1 MLRNSQLKIN
11 GFSPFFFYF
20 VSLCF
25 VHRSETESSDS
36 EIECIGSVSAPPIDI
51 TNDDEIQEFL
61 DACEETAPPGPI
73 KAKGEFTID
82 DLPPIDELTITV
94 PESECVELGKV
105 SGIVGTLG
113 KFSLLWNFCD
123 FLYRISF

>member
-1 MLRNSQLKIN
+1 MCPEFNDFIQFHS
-11 GFSPFFFYF
+11 
-20 VSLCF
+20 
-25 VHRSETESSDS
+25 RSDTDSDDS
-36 EIECIGSVSAPPIDI
+36 DIECIGSVPAPSIDI
-51 TNDDEIQEFL
+51 TNDDEIQDFL
-61 DACEETAPPGPI
+61 DSCEAGSAPGPV

-113 KFSLLWNFCD
+113 L
-123 FLYRISF
+123 